1 MLHVLEV
8 HCLPK
13 DLPEKIVVDV
23 THVGQAQGVHVKD
36 LKLPEGVSVHLDG
49 EVLILSITEPRV
61 VETPAQAAAAAPKA
75 AAKK

>member
-1 MLHVLEV
+1 
-8 HCLPK
+8 
-13 DLPEKIVVDV
+13 
-23 THVGQAQGVHVKD
+23 VHVKD

>member
-1 MLHVLEV
+1 
-8 HCLPK
+8 
-13 DLPEKIVVDV
+13 
-23 THVGQAQGVHVKD
+23 VKD

-61 VETPAQAAAAAPKA
+61 VETPAQAAAAAAPKA